1 MGFFGS
7 SKSSKPDKVT
17 TKDKGSKTETRE
29 YVNGK
34 NTRIIET
41 DKKTGKTTEFNIGR
55 GGLIGAFG
63 PYKSSKKKS

>member
-1 MGFFGS
+1 MGFLGS

-34 NTRIIET
+34 NTRIYET
-41 DKKTGKTTEFNIGR
+41 ETKSGKKTEFNIGR

-63 PYKSSKKKS
+63 SYKSSKKKS